1 MGMERPMTS
10 AERVAKRRAALR
22 AQGLRARTL
31 WLPDRGS
38 AAFQESI
45 VRDTAVINA
54 MQRESDTIAFIE
66 AVQHWPDT
74 DYDWGPDGAP

>member
-31 WLPDRGS
+31 WLPDRAS
-38 AAFQESI
+38 AAFQAS
-45 VRDTAVINA
+45 VAQDTAVINA
-54 MQRESDTIAFIE
+54 MQHGSDTVAFIE
-66 AVQHWPDT
+66 AIQHWPDT

>member
-10 AERVAKRRAALR
+10 AERVAKRRAVLR
-22 AQGLRARTL
+22 AQGLRARTF
-31 WLPDRGS
+31 WLPDRAS
-38 AAFQESI
+38 AAFKESV

-54 MQRESDTIAFIE
+54 MQSDTDTVAFIE
-66 AVQHWPDT
+66 AVQHWPDA